1 MNSNLLIKERIGAID
16 CIRGFALLGIFMVNL
31 PIMLGIFTP
40 LEKEEVTINQ
50 WTEIFL
56 ELFISNKFF
65 VLFSFLF
72 GLSFFIFMSRA
83 EAKGYG
89 KKLFAR
95 RLLFLLLFGII
106 HRLFFWTG
114 DVLLLYA
121 VTGYFLLFFYDRK
134 PKTILV
140 WGVSL
145 ISAFIILVHGLAGFM
160 ILNDPSLLH
169 GSFPKESQIEA
180 YHTLGYVDWLIWHYN
195 AEVITETPRHLL
207 IIPLLLGIFLLGL
220 YTGKIGVFQHIEQFI
235 KPLKKI
241 QAASGL
247 ASIPFI
253 GLMYY
258 CQVAEDPIA
267 LIKAF
272 ESLYLQAGGILLS
285 AFYMTTLMLLLRVS
299 LAQKIL
305 SPLRL
310 YGQMALTNYLS
321 QTLIGFVIFFIMRLY
336 GSIALYESVLIC
348 IGVFIVQII
357 FSNLWLKKFRLGPFE
372 WLWRTLTYGK
382 HQKLSVHRRKA
393 ETA

>member
-1 MNSNLLIKERIGAID
+1 MNTNLLIKERIGTID

-31 PIMLGIFTP
+31 PNMLGIFTP
-40 LEKEEVTINQ
+40 LKEEVTINQ
-50 WTEIFL
+50 WVEIFFN
-56 ELFISNKFF
+56 LFISDKFF

-106 HRLFFWTG
+106 HRLFFWAG

-121 VTGYFLLFFYDRK
+121 ITGYFLLFFYNRK

-140 WGVSL
+140 WGVLL
-145 ISAFIILVHGLAGFM
+145 ISAFIILVHGLIGFM
-160 ILNDPSLLH
+160 VLNAPSLLDGFFH
-169 GSFPKESQIEA
+169 KEAQIEA
-180 YHTLGYVDWLIWHYN
+180 YHTLGYIDWLIWHFN
-195 AEVITETPRHLL
+195 AEVIPETPQNLL

-220 YTGKIGVFQHIEQFI
+220 YTGKIGVFQRIEQFI

-241 QAASGL
+241 QAASCL

-253 GLMYY
+253 GLLYY
-258 CQVAEDPIA
+258 CRVAEDPIA

-272 ESLYLQAGGILLS
+272 ETLYLQAGGIILS
-285 AFYMTTLMLLLRVS
+285 AFYMTTLMILLRVS

-310 YGQMALTNYLS
+310 YGQMALTNYLT
-321 QTLIGFVIFFIMRLY
+321 QTLIGFVIFFTMRLY
-336 GSIALYESVLIC
+336 GSIELYESALIC
-348 IGVFIVQII
+348 IVVFITQII
-357 FSNLWLKKFRLGPFE
+357 FSNLWLKNFRLGPFE
-372 WLWRTLTYGK
+372 WIWRTLTYGK
-382 HQKLSVHRRKA
+382 RQELLKNK
-393 ETA
+393 

>member
-195 AEVITETPRHLL
+195 AEVINETPRHLL

-382 HQKLSVHRRKA
+382 HQKLSIHRRKA